1 MMTPATVYA
10 RLHEEINALPPD
22 RAIQA
27 LRYIQQLQEQP
38 LQRHHPALQQEIE
51 AFEQLKPQLLQTH
64 PGQYVAVY
72 QGHVIAAGNDKMELL
87 GQVWETFG
95 DIICYI
101 EKVEAETPRRV
112 RMPSVWVKRHE

>member
-1 MMTPATVYA
+1 MTPATVYA